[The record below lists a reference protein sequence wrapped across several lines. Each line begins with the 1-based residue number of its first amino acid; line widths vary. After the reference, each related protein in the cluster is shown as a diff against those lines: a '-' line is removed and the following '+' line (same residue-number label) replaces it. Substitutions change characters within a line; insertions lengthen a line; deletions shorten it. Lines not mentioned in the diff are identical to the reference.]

1 MTFIDT
7 EIYVYISEREVIN
20 IHFRHIDTEIYVYIS
35 EREVINIHFRH
46 MSRILTEKAT
56 LLIN

>member
-7 EIYVYISEREVIN
+7 EIYVLCIFKLCELRK
-20 IHFRHIDTEIYVYIS
+20 FIS